1 MDGFDRGC
9 CNGNGQGCESRLFI
23 ENFLIKVF
31 LFKFEYISK
40 IRVRV
45 GVDYTDTVFQRYR

>member
-23 ENFLIKVF
+23 EKFLIKVF
-31 LFKFEYISK
+31 LFKLEYISK
-40 IRVRV
+40 MRVRV
-45 GVDYTDTVFQRYR
+45 GVDYTDTVFQRY